1 MILQERKTKKRIT
14 KKRITKINRIIIF
27 IIPEIMVIFAKLF
40 SWPLIPKIIPRGPIR
55 ELNKWPPTR
64 ILRAVVPPT
73 NSSPYSNNISATTN
87 NMILDTRHL
96 ISLLTI
102 NILNTLS

>member
-40 SWPLIPKIIPRGPIR
+40 SWPLIPKIIPRGPIS
-55 ELNKWPPTR
+55 ELNKWPTTR

-73 NSSPYSNNISATTN
+73 NSSPKSDKISAPKN
-87 NMILDTRHL
+87 NMIID
-96 ISLLTI
+96 IGKVIALLTI
-102 NILNTLS
+102 NILNKLS